1 MFFSYNLSMYIC
13 IKLLNRPYYDLYN
26 VFFTNFTDVLNY
38 MLMKIRHL
46 KVSALLLAATLL
58 TSSCV
63 GSFSLFNRV
72 AKWNTHATSSKFL
85 NEIIFI
91 LISPAYAV
99 CAVADALVLNTIEF
113 WSGSNPL
120 AQKVG
125 TVQKVTGKDGLIYA
139 VKTLR
144 NGYEVTSP
152 NGEVVSFIY
161 DKKTNSWSQEQ
172 NGKKV
177 EIFRFNDDG
186 TIQARLSDGETIRV
200 NPDEAGVFETRMA
213 VNGARF
219 WACR

>member
-1 MFFSYNLSMYIC
+1 MYIC
-13 IKLLNRPYYDLYN
+13 IKLLNRPYYGLCKF
-26 VFFTNFTDVLNY
+26 FFTNFTDVLNY

-99 CAVADALVLNTIEF
+99 CAVADVLVLNTIEF

-125 TVQKVTGKDGLIYA
+125 TVQEVTGKDGLIYA

>member
-1 MFFSYNLSMYIC
+1 
-13 IKLLNRPYYDLYN
+13 
-26 VFFTNFTDVLNY
+26 

-99 CAVADALVLNTIEF
+99 CAVADVLVLNTIEF
-113 WSGSNPL
+113 WSGSNPM

-125 TVQKVTGKDGLIYA
+125 TVQKETGKDGLIYA

>member
-1 MFFSYNLSMYIC
+1 MYIC
-13 IKLLNRPYYDLYN
+13 IKLLNRSYYGLCN
-26 VFFTNFTDVLNY
+26 AFFTNFTDVLNY

-63 GSFSLFNRV
+63 GSFSLFGRV

-113 WSGSNPL
+113 WSGSNPM

-125 TVQKVTGKDGLIYA
+125 TVQEVTGKDGLIYA

-200 NPDEAGVFETRMA
+200 NPDEAGVFEARMA